1 MNLFNELQN
10 LMAKYRFR
18 ANRKLSQNF
27 VINEHLIEKIVE
39 LADLKASDT
48 VLEIGAGTGF
58 LTKALLKKSKVIAV
72 EKDKGLCKV
81 LEEELSQKNLTLILG
96 DFLKE
101 TISKYNKVV
110 SLPPYSQSSAIM
122 HKLLE
127 NQFELGVLVFQKE
140 FAEKLIAF
148 PGFEEYCALSVLTQY
163 YFDTEIIQSVSAG
176 SFFPKPKGE
185 SAIVVLKQCKEI
197 QKVKN
202 KKNFTFF
209 VKTLFRFRNKN
220 LSNALNK
227 SRQFLLPVLDISSE
241 EFDKRVSS
249 IEMGE
254 EKVDLLPVE
263 YFVEIFNEIA

>member
-101 TISKYNKVV
+101 TISKYMRVPAV
-110 SLPPYSQSSAIM
+110 ARAHDLIPPEPCPSFSQPAFIVAPNLFFG
-122 HKLLE
+122 LL
-127 NQFELGVLVFQKE
+127 
-140 FAEKLIAF
+140 
-148 PGFEEYCALSVLTQY
+148 GF
-163 YFDTEIIQSVSAG
+163 
-176 SFFPKPKGE
+176 
-185 SAIVVLKQCKEI
+185 
-197 QKVKN
+197 
-202 KKNFTFF
+202 
-209 VKTLFRFRNKN
+209 
-220 LSNALNK
+220 
-227 SRQFLLPVLDISSE
+227 SRV
-241 EFDKRVSS
+241 
-249 IEMGE
+249 
-254 EKVDLLPVE
+254 
-263 YFVEIFNEIA
+263 